1 MRSSAVSH
9 GSPQLAQTQ
18 SVRSPSSRC
27 LNKHLAFI
35 ISHHRL
41 LRFRL
46 RAAAAPLVPLPL
58 PLPLLSLACDS
69 DSGTGTDTGTPVMRS
84 SAVSH
89 GSPQLAHTRPFPS
102 LSPNQRA
109 AHVSCIAQPHA
120 RRAHAAPRT
129 TGTWHTVHSPRTATA
144 EIRSQRSRCA
154 RGPSVSSVGSVRS
167 GVRYLGTK
175 DK

>member
-1 MRSSAVSH
+1 M
-9 GSPQLAQTQ
+9 
-18 SVRSPSSRC
+18 
-27 LNKHLAFI
+27 HLAF

-89 GSPQLAHTRPFPS
+89 GSPQLAHTRLFS
-102 LSPNQRA
+102 LCAWLRYPKIKVLKMHLAFISHHRLLRFRLLA
-109 AHVSCIAQPHA
+109 A
-120 RRAHAAPRT
+120 AAPLVPLLLPLLPLPLLSLACDSDT
-129 TGTWHTVHSPRTATA
+129 DTGTGAPIMRSSAVSHGSPQLAQTRLFS
-144 EIRSQRSRCA
+144 I
-154 RGPSVSSVGSVRS
+154 VS
-167 GVRYLGTK
+167 K
-175 DK
+175 HIAKC